1 MEKYYI
7 FGIVAAVGVFAF
19 ILLFFGVGKNVNL
32 FESVPQQAYG
42 IANSSLESS
51 IYNDILG
58 LQTYQNAIPNG
69 KMALYNVNYS
79 LSTSTSLSNG
89 TNSNSTEISKGYIQL
104 LHGSNGNSEAF
115 SNFTISVP
123 VYSSIGYNLTSLS
136 YVFAIGNNTYLC
148 FGSSATSGKVSCEPL
163 NESMKTL
170 SYSLFNALKMDKVS
184 LLEAYNTTYKGYPCL
199 FTVSSFSLSINS
211 SNSSLIARSTGNEK
225 LGGILTSCFYKNY
238 NITVLNSLAATISVS
253 MKINGTNFSSTSF
266 ISYNESMSKISNFNY
281 NINENSLP
289 NKSV

>member
-32 FESVPQQAYG
+32 FESVPQQDYG

-115 SNFTISVP
+115 SNFTITVP
-123 VYSSIGYNLTSLS
+123 LSAGIGYNLTSLS
-136 YVFAIGNNTYLC
+136 YVFSVGNNTYLC
-148 FGSSATSGKVSCEPL
+148 SGSSSTFGKVSCQSL
-163 NESMKTL
+163 NESTEALNSALL
-170 SYSLFNALKMDKVS
+170 SSINISKVS
-184 LLEAYNTTYKGYPCL
+184 LLEAYNMTYKGYPCL
-199 FTVSSFSLSINS
+199 FTVSSFSIGINS
-211 SNSSLIARSTGNEK
+211 SNSSLIAGKAGKES
-225 LGGILTSCFYKNY
+225 LSGILTSCFYREY
-238 NITVLNSLAATISVS
+238 NITVLNSLAAQLSVS
-253 MKINGTNFSSTSF
+253 MEINGTNLTSTSF
-266 ISYNESMSKISNFNY
+266 ISYNESISKLSNFNY
-281 NINENSLP
+281 NINENDLP
-289 NKSV
+289 NESA